1 MIPENK
7 KNLSLITKPIK
18 AATYIA
24 GETKIQFP
32 CQVTDKFDGIRC
44 IKTGGRAL
52 TSAFKPIPNDFI
64 RGWIEANC
72 PDGFDGEIMVIGREF
87 NDLSGDVRRK
97 DGKPDFRYHVFD
109 WVTHLGLSVP
119 YSERCATL
127 EDWSKRRQAGQG
139 KADRVVLELPVTAK
153 NEAELA
159 AIEEAALTERHRE
172 GVMIRSANSPYK
184 CGRSTINEGYLIKI
198 KRFQDDEAMCIGT
211 KEEMENTNP
220 ATQDNFGRAERST
233 HKAGMVPKGRLGKL
247 LCRTKAG
254 VEFEIGTGFT
264 ATDRAW
270 LWEHRATLPGKQVK
284 FKFQPHGMKEKPR
297 CPVFLAFRDSWDI

>member
-72 PDGFDGEIMVIGREF
+72 PDGFDGEIMVIGRTF
-87 NDLSGDVRRK
+87 NELSGDVRRK
-97 DGKPDFRYHVFD
+97 EGKPDFRYYVFD
-109 WVTHLGLSVP
+109 YVLDQLARP
-119 YSERCATL
+119 YVARV
-127 EDWSKRRQAGQG
+127 EDLRDWRDRAGDH
-139 KADRVVLELPVTAK
+139 ACITRVILELPVTAK